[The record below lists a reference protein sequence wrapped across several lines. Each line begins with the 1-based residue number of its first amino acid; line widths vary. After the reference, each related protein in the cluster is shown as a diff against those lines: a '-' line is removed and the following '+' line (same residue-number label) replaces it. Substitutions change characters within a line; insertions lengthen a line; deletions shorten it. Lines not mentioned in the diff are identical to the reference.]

1 MEGLISLF
9 LDFDWGFMLCGI
21 LVGKDYMLGIWEKFF
36 VCVGCCEGFEFYKY
50 DGIGV
55 VFGELF

>member
-1 MEGLISLF
+1 
-9 LDFDWGFMLCGI
+9 MLCGI